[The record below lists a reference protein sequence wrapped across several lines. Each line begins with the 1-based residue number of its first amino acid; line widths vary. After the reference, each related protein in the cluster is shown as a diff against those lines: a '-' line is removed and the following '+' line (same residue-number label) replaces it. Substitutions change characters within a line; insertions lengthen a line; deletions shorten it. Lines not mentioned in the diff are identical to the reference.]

1 MTVLEKMELIKKI
14 MGKDIE
20 VLIKGISMN
29 IWKKNRKY
37 VVNQRIESSGTILLF
52 NLDKSGLEQLLNTI
66 LMNLENNFSLEEK
79 ESRFVI
85 SEEK

>member
-20 VLIKGISMN
+20 VLIKGVSMN

-52 NLDKSGLEQLLNTI
+52 K
-66 LMNLENNFSLEEK
+66 
-79 ESRFVI
+79 
-85 SEEK
+85 

>member
-14 MGKDIE
+14 MGKDINFSGC
-20 VLIKGISMN
+20 GITLN
-29 IWKKNRKY
+29 IWKKNREY
-37 VVNQRIESSGTILLF
+37 IVNQMIKSSGAAFIIS
-52 NLDKSGLEQLLNTI
+52 LDKAGLEQFLSSI
-66 LMNLENNFSLEEK
+66 LMNIENNFSLEEK